1 MLRKRY
7 VILIAL
13 VYVFMFCG
21 CGDGGKTENTQH
33 TEATSLSVIT
43 PTAVSTP
50 RHNATPIPTMTPNLT
65 PTVTP
70 SPTIAPEIDKMADPY
85 IGEFNNRKYL
95 FLPTIGERVHIDEDE
110 EPYISNI
117 SFDLV
122 KEFEKEML
130 CFKDNENVENGPGFY
145 FKIEDSGAFYLCA
158 EVIEKKT
165 PDPDDPFD
173 HIHLS
178 YKKRIDKNLLTVKN
192 NKLFAEGNV
201 ISIKVSSLPEGLE
214 YSFSGEET
222 IDIINYISSLHLEN
236 DFEENPNEYGGLTWV
251 IFLEYEDGDS
261 LTIYHFGN
269 MFIRSDKSPWY
280 KMDYEEASR
289 FEQLLN
295 KLNYHTY

>member
-1 MLRKRY
+1 MKKIIN
-7 VILIAL
+7 VILIFFLCIFA
-13 VYVFMFCG
+13 FCG
-21 CGDGGKTENTQH
+21 CNQGGKVENILH
-33 TEATSLSVIT
+33 TETPYSPVIT

-65 PTVTP
+65 PTVAP

-85 IGEFNNRKYL
+85 IEEFNNRKYL

-117 SFDLV
+117 SFDLI

-178 YKKRIDKNLLTVKN
+178 YKKRIDKNLLSVKN
-192 NKLFAEGNV
+192 NQLLEDGNV
-201 ISIKVSSLPEGLE
+201 ISIQVSSLPEGYK
-214 YSFSGEET
+214 YSFSKESAKVIADGLS
-222 IDIINYISSLHLEN
+222 YLHLES
-236 DFEENPNEYGGLTWV
+236 DFEENPDEYCGLTWV
-251 IFLEYEDGDS
+251 ISLEYEDGDN
-261 LTIYHFGN
+261 LIIYYSGN
-269 MFIRSDKSPWY
+269 MFIRSDKSSWY
-280 KMDYEEASR
+280 KMDNKGASWLGK
-289 FEQLLN
+289 LLN
-295 KLNYHTY
+295 ELNNPSY